1 MRRSLRHCLTFF
13 VALLVLQFA
22 IPLFAQQ
29 AALELDPAR
38 TEIHF
43 ALKSS
48 LHTVHGTFKLKSGK
62 MSFDPQTGKVSGLL
76 VVDATSGESGNGGRD
91 SKMHREIIESKKYPE
106 ITFAPHEV
114 EGDIP
119 ADGDS
124 RVQVKGTFRLHGQDH
139 EIVVPAGVRFSGTEV
154 TLDANFPIPYI
165 AWGLKNPSTFI
176 LRASDT
182 VQVTVHSVGTLTR
195 DPQNQQTPPVAAVG
209 TNLLRAQPPGPADA
223 RIAAFIK
230 SKSPAGFAGNSDA
243 FALTDWLWPGS
254 RGSQP

>member
-1 MRRSLRHCLTFF
+1 MRRYLRHSLIVFL
-13 VALLVLQFA
+13 ALLSLQFA
-22 IPLFAQQ
+22 IPVFAQQ

-62 MSFDPQTGKVSGLL
+62 VSFDPQTGKLSGLI

-114 EGDIP
+114 EGTIP
-119 ADGDS
+119 PEGDS
-124 RVQVKGTFRLHGQDH
+124 RVQVKGTFGLHGQDH
-139 EIVVPAGVRFSGTEV
+139 EIVVPADVRFSSSEV
-154 TLDANFPIPYI
+154 TLDANFAIPYI

-176 LRASDT
+176 LRAADT
-182 VQVTVHSVGTLTR
+182 VQVTIHGIGPLTR
-195 DPQNQQTPPVAAVG
+195 DPPH
-209 TNLLRAQPPGPADA
+209 
-223 RIAAFIK
+223 
-230 SKSPAGFAGNSDA
+230 
-243 FALTDWLWPGS
+243 
-254 RGSQP
+254 